1 MRTSSAFGKVLVCLA
16 GLGGV
21 LALSN
26 EAHAEARTHDGFYL
40 SFNAGLGYLSSSTDP
55 DVHYSG
61 ASLPSALW
69 LGGTVGPV
77 VIGGGF
83 FGDYAFAPGVTAG
96 GQDVP
101 FDDFSMTLISFGAF
115 ADIYPDVH
123 GGFHVMP
130 YLGWGGL
137 ESSSNGNSGGSDPTG
152 LVMAVGVGYDWFVA
166 PEWSLGVMGRFAYAP
181 LKMNDRTYSTIAPA
195 VLFTVTYH

>member
-1 MRTSSAFGKVLVCLA
+1 M
-16 GLGGV
+16 

-26 EAHAEARTHDGFYL
+26 QAHAEARTHDGFYL
-40 SFNAGLGYLSSSTDP
+40 SFNAGLGYLSSSVDTP
-55 DVHYSG
+55 FGSETAKGV
-61 ASLPSALW
+61 SLPSAIW
-69 LGGTVGPV
+69 LGGTIGPV

-83 FGDYAFAPGVTAG
+83 FGDYAIAPGVTRD
-96 GQDVP
+96 GQDILG
-101 FDDFSMTLISFGAF
+101 DTDFSMTLISFGAF

-130 YLGWGGL
+130 YVGWGGL
-137 ESSSNGNSGGSDPTG
+137 ERSVNGNSGSSDPTG

-181 LKMNDRTYSTIAPA
+181 LKMEDASFPTIAPA